1 MAGKYLLTGGYVATL
16 DDSLGDFPKGA
27 VLVEDGIIKKVGN
40 AEDFSTADV
49 EIIDT
54 TDGVVIPGMVDTH
67 RHTSMSLTRGI
78 GADQALMHFL
88 SNTYLRWLPAT
99 GVEDMYLSALVGALE
114 ALDSGVTTII
124 DTCESFHSR
133 EHAEAELRGL
143 KDSGIRAFYGYGM
156 CDGEY
161 NGVPAGREG
170 WKARLDHLTSMHDAN
185 LSDDTLVKVALQLS
199 IIGTVPFDL
208 TAKEIKHAQ
217 KHNMLCCS
225 HSCGLKNSVITAGI
239 DELADNEL
247 LLPGHVYIHCTNL
260 SERQMTL
267 IAESEG
273 KISIAMET
281 DMQMGM
287 GTPPIRAFIEHG
299 IQPSLSIDT
308 SAAVAPDLLSQMR
321 LALQTQRCL
330 DHEASHKRRQVPM
343 DLEYTCRDALIWGT
357 RNGADA
363 VGLGD
368 QIGTITPGKRADL
381 VFLSNKRFLSPSAYP
396 LGTAVLHSTP
406 ADVDMVMVNGIV
418 RKRDGHLVGQDVG
431 KIRQMAKAGLQ
442 RILDNLAGMRPE
454 MTSEAISQYLV
465 EAEHMSRANLA
476 QAYFEHAGRD
486 GFRHA

>member
-27 VLVEDGIIKKVGN
+27 VLVEHGIIKAVGKV
-40 AEDFSTADV
+40 EDFSTTDA

-67 RHTSMSLTRGI
+67 RHVSMSLTRGI
-78 GADQALMHFL
+78 GADQPLMQFL

-99 GVEDMYLSALVGALE
+99 GVEDMHLSALVGALE
-114 ALDSGVTTII
+114 ALDCGVTTII

-133 EHAEAELRGL
+133 EHAEAELQGL

-161 NGVPAGREG
+161 NGVPVGRDA
-170 WKARLDHLTSMHDAN
+170 WKARLDHLTEMHAAN
-185 LSDDTLVKVALQLS
+185 SSSESLVKVALQLS
-199 IIGTVPFDL
+199 IPGTVPFDL

-217 KHNMLCCS
+217 EHKMLCCS
-225 HSCGLKNSVITAGI
+225 HSCALKNSVICTGL
-239 DELADNEL
+239 DERADNGL
-247 LLPGHVYIHCTNL
+247 MLPGHVYIHCTNL

-267 IAESEG
+267 IAESQG

-287 GTPPIRAFIEHG
+287 GIPPIRACIEHG

-308 SAAVAPDLLSQMR
+308 TAAVAPDLLSQMR
-321 LALQTQRCL
+321 LALQTQRGL
-330 DHEASHKRRQVPM
+330 DHEACHVQRQVPM
-343 DLEYTCRDALIWGT
+343 NLEYTCRDALIWGT

-368 QIGTITPGKRADL
+368 QIGTLSPGKRADI

-396 LGTAVLHSTP
+396 LGTAVLHSTA
-406 ADVDMVMVNGIV
+406 ADVDTVMVNGII
-418 RKRDGHLVGQDVG
+418 RKRDGHLVGHDVEM
-431 KIRQMAKAGLQ
+431 IRQQAKAGLQ
-442 RILDNLAGMRPE
+442 RIQGNLATMRPE
-454 MTSEAISQYLV
+454 MTQEEISQYLV
-465 EAEHMSRANLA
+465 DAERSSRVNLA
-476 QAYFEHAGRD
+476 QAYLEDAGGD
-486 GFRHA
+486 GFRPT